1 MAQNKTKA
9 KRGEILIEQVSIDVI
24 RSYIEELSEEDEGW
38 IDSDWN
44 RYYMAEEGDM
54 LSALAVKVKDHG
66 IVGYSITILASDNH
80 HRDMIV
86 GNNEVLIVHSELRPR
101 LVMAAEKAA
110 RNRGAQ
116 IMLWHAECCHHVSDT
131 EFSNMMVGMGYKIQS
146 VAYGR
151 KI

>member
-9 KRGEILIEQVSIDVI
+9 KRPVILIEQVSIDVI
-24 RSYIEELSEEDEGW
+24 RSYIEGLSEEDEGW
-38 IDSDWN
+38 ISPDWN

-54 LSALAVKVKDHG
+54 LSTMAVKVRDHG
-66 IVGYSITILASDNH
+66 IIGYSITVLASDNH
-80 HRDMIV
+80 HRDTIV
-86 GNNEVLIVHSELRPR
+86 GNNEVMSVHSELRPR

-110 RNRGAQ
+110 RDRGAQ
-116 IMLWHAECCHHVSDT
+116 IMLWHAECGTD
-131 EFSNMMVGMGYKIQS
+131 FSNLMVQMGYEIQS